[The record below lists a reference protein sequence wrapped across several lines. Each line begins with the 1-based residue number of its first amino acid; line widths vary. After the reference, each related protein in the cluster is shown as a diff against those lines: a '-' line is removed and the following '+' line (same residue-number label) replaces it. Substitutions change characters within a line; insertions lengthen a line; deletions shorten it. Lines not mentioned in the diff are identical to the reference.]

1 MKKAIA
7 YTGALVALYLIVA
20 NGSKSGQ
27 VISAGAAGYSDIV
40 KSLQG
45 R

>member
-1 MKKAIA
+1 VKKVIA
-7 YTGALVALYLIVA
+7 YTGALVALYLVVQ

-27 VISAGAAGYSDIV
+27 VISAGAKGYSDVI